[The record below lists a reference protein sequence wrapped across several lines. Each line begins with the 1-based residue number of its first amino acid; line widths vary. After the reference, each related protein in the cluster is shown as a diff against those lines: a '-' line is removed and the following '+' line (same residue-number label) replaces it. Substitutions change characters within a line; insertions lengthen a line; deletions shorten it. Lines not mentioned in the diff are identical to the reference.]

1 MAYRLYT
8 HQVAKNIKDAWD
20 YKKKKPLAN
29 KILLISSNS
38 LKQVLKK
45 KEKYIYT
52 HKNKRNDKEV
62 ERLIENRYLKIDIKN

>member
-8 HQVAKNIKDAWD
+8 RQVAKNIKDTWD
-20 YKKKKPLAN
+20 YKEKKPLAN

-52 HKNKRNDKEV
+52 HKTKEM
-62 ERLIENRYLKIDIKN
+62 IKKLKD

>member
-8 HQVAKNIKDAWD
+8 RQVAKNIKDNWD

-38 LKQVLKK
+38 LKQVLKE

-52 HKNKRNDKEV
+52 H
-62 ERLIENRYLKIDIKN
+62 